1 MITYIRLIII
11 EKETGGMTE
20 NTEKATTIQVRLN
33 NDFLTEFDKKCKEE
47 HRNRS
52 ETIRMLM
59 ENYIKEKQN

>member
-1 MITYIRLIII
+1 
-11 EKETGGMTE
+11 MTE